1 MRTIKVIIIIFFLAI
16 LGIQFIPVN
25 LDNPPT
31 KGEIKAPAN
40 IQKILK
46 RSCYDCHSNTT
57 NYPWYSR
64 IAPVSWLIE
73 SDVQNGRKHLNFS
86 EWRLYEPRTK
96 RKKLDE
102 IKEEVR
108 DDKMPLEIYIYLHP
122 SAQLSVDDKIQIN
135 RWVDQQLGR

>member
-1 MRTIKVIIIIFFLAI
+1 LRTTKIILIIFFLAI
-16 LGIQFIPVN
+16 LGIQFVPVK
-25 LDNPPT
+25 LDNPPI
-31 KGEIKAPAN
+31 KGQIQAPAN

-64 IAPVSWLIE
+64 VAPVSWLIE

-86 EWRLYEPRTK
+86 EWSLYEPRTK

-102 IKEEVR
+102 IKEEIR
-108 DDKMPLEIYIYLHP
+108 DDKMPMEIYTYLHP